1 MRISLSL
8 INKAF
13 PNKGAITF
21 KDTTLKT
28 FAKNSHFGNA
38 SLMDCLSIFLNIHTY
53 VLCQTKFIINLFNSP
68 YQPPYNLIKMALNV
82 YINGKNYYFSNIIFL
97 PMNMVFSPVI
107 QVFFLISFS

>member
-1 MRISLSL
+1 MHSHCYEDLFKSNKQSIS
-8 INKAF
+8 
-13 PNKGAITF
+13 NKGAITF

-38 SLMDCLSIFLNIHTY
+38 SLMDCYSIFLNIHTY
-53 VLCQTKFIINLFNSP
+53 LLFQTKFIINLFNSP

-82 YINGKNYYFSNIIFL
+82 YINGKNYYFSNIIFP

-107 QVFFLISFS
+107 QAFF